1 MKILKL
7 MPGPL
12 GQGIV
17 CGLTALAITIPG
29 VNTDKVEIYSD
40 SLYATTGFRAPYSSL
55 IGSFTLSDAE
65 IGRHEALAQH
75 PIHVSNSVVRTI
87 DSVQAAADRHYAFNV
102 HPGSGSLPNAGG
114 KKAVVNNDQ
123 PPISTGVYAT
133 GFSMVAI
140 PQSEERG
147 SDNVFLLP
155 SNVASGPSLDIPP
168 GPSPDIPPDPPD
180 PPIPPDPPDPPDPP
194 VPPVPPDP
202 PGAVPEP
209 ATLLLLGLGLF
220 GVVRASRKI
229 IN

>member
-40 SLYATTGFRAPYSSL
+40 SLYATTGFGAPYSSL

-114 KKAVVNNDQ
+114 KAVVNNDQ

-133 GFSMVAI
+133 GFSMVVI
-140 PQSEERG
+140 PQSEDRG

-155 SNVASGPSLDIPP
+155 GNVDP
-168 GPSPDIPPDPPD
+168 GPSPDIPPIPPD
-180 PPIPPDPPDPPDPP
+180 PPIPPIPPDPPI
-194 VPPVPPDP
+194 P
-202 PGAVPEP
+202 PGTVPEP
-209 ATLLLLGLGLF
+209 AALLLLGLGLF

-229 IN
+229 KNGSDGST